1 MNTDEQRFKQVLL
14 NLQSNAIK
22 FTKKGGVVIRVSVYE
37 INSEMFLNVKVE
49 DTGIGIS
56 KEN

>member
-37 INSEMFLNVKVE
+37 INSEMFLKVKVE